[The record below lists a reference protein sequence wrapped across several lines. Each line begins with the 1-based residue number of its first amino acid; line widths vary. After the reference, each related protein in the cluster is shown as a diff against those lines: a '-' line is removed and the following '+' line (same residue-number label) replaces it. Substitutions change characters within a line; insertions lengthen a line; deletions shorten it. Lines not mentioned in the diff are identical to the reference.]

1 MIQNLP
7 LFPEQAS
14 TIAARVDLLYYFLVA
29 VSGFFALLIAS
40 LIVLF
45 AIRYRRREQRL
56 EEPEGEGALALEIAW
71 SVVPFGLAMAM
82 FVWGAS
88 LYVEMRRPPDD
99 AVPVYV
105 VGKRW
110 MWKVQHL
117 EGRREINE
125 LHVPTGRPIKLVMTS
140 EDVIHDFF
148 VPAFR
153 VKQDAVPGRY
163 TSMWFEATKPGRYH
177 LFCAEYCG
185 SQHSRMIGEVIAM
198 EPADFQRWLSGATAG
213 AGAVSM
219 VDAGAALFAQL
230 GCATCHKGAS
240 AGRGP
245 VLAGLA
251 GTEVKLAGGRA
262 VRADDAY
269 LRESILDPQAKVAAG
284 YQPIMPTYKGLVSE
298 EQLLQL
304 IAYLGSLESPARVT
318 DVGARPPGAG
328 ARE

>member
-1 MIQNLP
+1 MIESLP
-7 LFPEQAS
+7 LFPAQAS
-14 TIAARVDLLYYFLVA
+14 TIAGRVDSLYFFLIA
-29 VSGFFALLIAS
+29 VSAFFAVLIAT
-40 LIVLF
+40 LIVFF
-45 AIRYRRREQRL
+45 AVRYRRRARRL
-56 EEPEGEGALALEIAW
+56 EEPAGEGALALEIGW
-71 SVVPFGLAMAM
+71 TLIPFAIAMGI

-117 EGRREINE
+117 EGRREINQ
-125 LHVPTGRPIKLVMTS
+125 LHVPIGKPIKLVMTS

-163 TSMWFEATKPGRYH
+163 TTMWFEATRPGRYH

-198 EPADFQRWLSGATAG
+198 EPADFQAWLAG
-213 AGAVSM
+213 AGGGMTGMSM
-219 VDAGAALFAQL
+219 VDSGAQVFAQL
-230 GCATCHKGAS
+230 GCETCHKAGS
-240 AGRGP
+240 EGRGP

-251 GTEVKLAGGRA
+251 GSKVQLFGGGTA
-262 VRADDAY
+262 VADDGY
-269 LRESILDPQAKVAAG
+269 MRESILDPQAKVVAG
-284 YQPIMPTYKGLVSE
+284 FQPIMPTYKGLVSE

-304 IAYLGSLESPARVT
+304 IAYLKSLEPPARVA
-318 DVGARPPGAG
+318 GAAPAAPSAGAG
-328 ARE
+328 E